1 MGMQRYFTR
10 WGWLLVSPYLLFTL
24 VFFVVPLG
32 WGAWLSVYS
41 WDLISPTREF
51 VGLQNFTE
59 ALRSPRVHAAMLTPF
74 KFMAIFIPTTVA
86 AALVIALVIN
96 SVKRFQGALAIAF
109 FLPYL
114 ASGVAVAL
122 IVRGGVDYFGP
133 LATFLRGTF
142 GIDPDWLGNPTLA
155 VVTIS
160 LMMAWKFSG
169 YDALILLAGLQSI
182 PGELY
187 EAANLDGAT
196 GWVKFW
202 RITFPMLYP
211 SLYTVII
218 LSVGAM
224 FSVFTEPFILTNG
237 GPELATQT
245 WSLEIYYQLF
255 SSLRAGYASSIAL
268 LNAVQVFIAV
278 FLVRR
283 MMEWWG
289 GRHGWQ

>member
-1 MGMQRYFTR
+1 MGMQRYFSR
-10 WGWLLVSPYLLFTL
+10 WGWLLASPYLLFTL

-51 VGLQNFTE
+51 VGLQNFAE

-133 LATFLRGTF
+133 LSTFLRGSF
-142 GIDPDWLGNPTLA
+142 GVDPDWLGSPVLA

-196 GWVKFW
+196 AWVKFW
-202 RITFPMLYP
+202 QITFPMLYP

-255 SSLRAGYASSIAL
+255 SSLRAGYASSVAL

-283 MMEWWG
+283 LMEWWG
-289 GRHGWQ
+289 GRYGWQ

>member
-1 MGMQRYFTR
+1 MGMQRYFSR
-10 WGWLLVSPYLLFTL
+10 WGWLLASPYLLFTL

-32 WGAWLSVYS
+32 WGVWLSTLS
-41 WDLISPTREF
+41 WDLISPSREF
-51 VGLQNFTE
+51 LGLQNFAE

-74 KFMAIFIPTTVA
+74 RFMAIFIPVTVA

-114 ASGVAVAL
+114 ASGVAAAL
-122 IVRGGVDYFGP
+122 VVRGVLDYFGP
-133 LATFLRGTF
+133 FSSFVRTVFRA
-142 GIDPDWLGNPTLA
+142 DPDWLGNPTLA

-169 YDALILLAGLQSI
+169 YDALIFLAGLQSI
-182 PGELY
+182 PHELY

-196 GWVKFW
+196 PWVNFW
-202 RITFPMLYP
+202 QITFPMLYP
-211 SLYTVII
+211 SLYTVLI

-237 GPELATQT
+237 GPQLATHT
-245 WSLEIYYQLF
+245 WTLEIYYQLF
-255 SSLRAGYASSIAL
+255 SSLRAGYASSVAL
-268 LNAVQVFIAV
+268 LNAVQVFVAV

-283 MMEWWG
+283 LMEWWG
-289 GRHGWQ
+289 GRYGWQ